1 LQIIEP
7 KNNNNINFCIKI
19 FKDIIFNL
27 IRIKN
32 DEIIY
37 LLIEEIKNLKFK
49 IKWKKMNKWGKQ

>member
-1 LQIIEP
+1 MIIILIFVL
-7 KNNNNINFCIKI
+7 KL

-32 DEIIY
+32 DEIID

-49 IKWKKMNKWGKQ
+49 IK